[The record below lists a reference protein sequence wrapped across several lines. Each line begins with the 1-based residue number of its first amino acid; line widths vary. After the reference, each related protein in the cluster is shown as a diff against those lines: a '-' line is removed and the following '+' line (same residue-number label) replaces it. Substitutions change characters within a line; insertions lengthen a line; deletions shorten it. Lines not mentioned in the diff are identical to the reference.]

1 MDEQLRVDSDL
12 WLRFEGVMRVSHVY
26 VNKRYMKTYSD
37 GYTPF
42 TVDLSGFLSQSS
54 AKTLEIVVAVDSAA
68 DTSWWYDGGGIYR
81 HVNMFPEQFSRLN
94 GGGGDPG
101 QAGRQAKP

>member
-1 MDEQLRVDSDL
+1 M
-12 WLRFEGVMRVSHVY
+12 
-26 VNKRYMKTYSD
+26 
-37 GYTPF
+37 
-42 TVDLSGFLSQSS
+42 
-54 AKTLEIVVAVDSAA
+54 AVDSAA

-101 QAGRQAKP
+101 QAGRPNLRELVLGFIESDFAINYDEVSFKSPCRGVYSTRLSTQVSNLI